1 MPPPVDKMK
10 FEVRVERAVVEQEVV
25 GQEGLEGKERDIVNT
40 SRVFWMYVWE
50 CCLLLF
56 VFFFLMFF
64 MFFFFRRFS
73 LFN

>member
-10 FEVRVERAVVEQEVV
+10 FEVRVERAVEEQEDV
-25 GQEGLEGKERDIVNT
+25 GQDGLEGKERDIVNT

-64 MFFFFRRFS
+64 MFFFFRGFS